1 MKRAIP
7 LMIGG
12 ILMLAVLVAVI
23 VIPIAFKAAPPTPT
37 AFVAPTAT
45 QEQYATLSGFCGS
58 EKIPFFS
65 DPAVIAA
72 LAKYQL
78 AVNCQAMGSIAM
90 VTQLSTAQ
98 LKAQKTDFLSP
109 SNNAAVAIF
118 ESKHNK
124 ADFAGYQATDVFYS
138 PLVLL
143 TVKEAR
149 DAEIKVNAIQL
160 RDGFYYF
167 ADMTALANQVVNK
180 VTWQTLDPSQTAL
193 SGYVKV
199 GSTDPGSSNSGNLF
213 YMLLGNVIAGDPTQ
227 GFTSADQAT
236 VLPKLHQIRVNV
248 GDKASTSEDLFNEW
262 IQGAKE
268 YTFPMAN
275 VYESQILEYSNA
287 QPADFNSRIN
297 TEFSVVYPEPDI
309 NSVHEIICLDSQCA
323 RLITALKSPDLQPL
337 EWQHGFR
344 TTANN
349 DPSVFPNLK
358 VPRLTQFTNL
368 SEPDVYLAAVAC
380 LQDTGPCQ

>member
-1 MKRAIP
+1 MKRVVP
-7 LMIGG
+7 LIVGG

-23 VIPIAFKAAPPTPT
+23 VIPIMFKAAAPTPT
-37 AFVAPTAT
+37 PYVAPTAT
-45 QEQYATLSGFCGS
+45 QEQSVTLNGFCGS

-78 AVNCQAMGSIAM
+78 TVNCKAMGSIAM
-90 VTQLSTAQ
+90 VTQVSTDE

-109 SNNAAVAIF
+109 SNSAAVAIF

-124 ADFAGYQATDVFYS
+124 GDFPGYQAADVFYS

-160 RDGFYYF
+160 RGGFYYF
-167 ADMTALANQVVNK
+167 ADMPALVNQVVNK
-180 VTWQTLDPSQTAL
+180 VTWQSLDPAQSAL
-193 SGYVKV
+193 TGYVKV
-199 GSTDPGSSNSGNLF
+199 GSTNPGSSNSGNLF
-213 YMLLGNVIAGDPTQ
+213 YFLLGNIVAGDPTQ
-227 GFTSADQAT
+227 GFTSADQAK
-236 VLPKLHQIRVNV
+236 VLPALHQIRVNV

-275 VYESQILEYSNA
+275 VYESQILEYSNE
-287 QPADFNSRIN
+287 QPADFKSRIN
-297 TEFSVVYPEPDI
+297 SEFSVVYPEPDI
-309 NSVHEIICLDSQCA
+309 NSVHEIICLDSECA

-337 EWQHGFR
+337 EWRHGFR

-349 DPSVFPNLK
+349 DPSVFPNFK
-358 VPRLTQFTNL
+358 IPHLTQFTNL
-368 SEPDVYLAAVAC
+368 PEPSVYLAAVAC
-380 LQDTGPCQ
+380 LQDSGPCQ

>member
-1 MKRAIP
+1 MKRAVP
-7 LMIGG
+7 LIVGG
-12 ILMLAVLVAVI
+12 ILVLAVLVAV
-23 VIPIAFKAAPPTPT
+23 VLIPILFKAAPATPTPI
-37 AFVAPTAT
+37 VAPTAT
-45 QEQYATLSGFCGS
+45 QEQYVTLSGFCGS

-65 DPAVIAA
+65 DPDVIAA

-78 AVNCQAMGSIAM
+78 SVSCTAMGSIAM
-90 VTQLSTAQ
+90 VTQLSTDQ

-109 SNNAAVAIF
+109 SNSAAVAIF
-118 ESKHNK
+118 ESKHK
-124 ADFAGYQATDVFYS
+124 KGDFPGYQASDVFYS

-149 DAEIKVNAIQL
+149 DAEIKVNAIQK

-167 ADMTALANQVVNK
+167 ADMPALANQVVNK
-180 VTWQTLDPSQTAL
+180 VTWQTLDPTETAL
-193 SGYVKV
+193 TGYVKI

-213 YMLLGNVIAGDPTQ
+213 YFLLGNILAGDPSQ
-227 GFTSADQAT
+227 GFTTSDQSK
-236 VLPKLHQIRVNV
+236 VLPLLHQIRVNV
-248 GDKASTSEDLFNEW
+248 GNKASTSEDLFNEW

-275 VYESQILEYSNA
+275 VYESQILEYSNE
-287 QPADFNSRIN
+287 QPADFKARIN

-309 NSVHEIICLDSQCA
+309 NSVHEIICLDANCG
-323 RLITALKSPDLQPL
+323 RLIAALKSADLQPL
-337 EWQHGFR
+337 EWKHGFR

-349 DPSVFPNLK
+349 DPSVFPNIK
-358 VPRLTQFTNL
+358 VPHLTQFTNL
-368 SEPDVYLAAVAC
+368 PEPDVYLAAVAC